1 MGSWNVRGCLV
12 DLTEGGLVLGLNSV
26 AVQIYN
32 SDPQSNI
39 QLLDCEA
46 TFSHCLSVF
55 LLQYTG
61 CPAND
66 VLPSLPAQWCSQTRC
81 AMPASQHSV

>member
-32 SDPQSNI
+32 SDP
-39 QLLDCEA
+39 
-46 TFSHCLSVF
+46 
-55 LLQYTG
+55 
-61 CPAND
+61 
-66 VLPSLPAQWCSQTRC
+66 
-81 AMPASQHSV
+81 